1 MFPSTN
7 SLVDRDQLLKILC
20 ATLLLSLSVLVLYR
34 SGAASAVSGGSG
46 GSGVD
51 GWFLFSSFHDAP
63 LRAVFKYKQQQQQQ
77 QQQQQKQHSQQ
88 AIRPHQPTATIAYAI
103 SLVKCGDK
111 QSTPAGLLDAALVLR
126 HSVHLQSYRMYETS
140 RSAYDYNMYAIVH
153 RDAVPCSDALQ
164 QAGFTIVVR
173 DPPIVPTEIKGEFL
187 SKNIHK
193 EWCCGHDEFIKLYAY
208 ELPGT
213 DNNIPEPIVVHV
225 DIDFAF
231 YRPMDH
237 LYDAMLF
244 DKDSVRGKAAR
255 SMIQLERPDDNLPDR
270 IDAYVTRDYPQLIPG
285 RIPGY
290 QAGFLIA
297 KRDTAIVP
305 DVVQVIREG
314 NYTDSWGRD
323 NGWGGKGYGGYVGVC
338 LCVCFA

>member
-1 MFPSTN
+1 
-7 SLVDRDQLLKILC
+7 
-20 ATLLLSLSVLVLYR
+20 
-34 SGAASAVSGGSG
+34 
-46 GSGVD
+46 
-51 GWFLFSSFHDAP
+51 
-63 LRAVFKYKQQQQQQ
+63 
-77 QQQQQKQHSQQ
+77 
-88 AIRPHQPTATIAYAI
+88 
-103 SLVKCGDK
+103 
-111 QSTPAGLLDAALVLR
+111 
-126 HSVHLQSYRMYETS
+126 
-140 RSAYDYNMYAIVH
+140 
-153 RDAVPCSDALQ
+153 
-164 QAGFTIVVR
+164 
-173 DPPIVPTEIKGEFL
+173 
-187 SKNIHK
+187 
-193 EWCCGHDEFIKLYAY
+193 
-208 ELPGT
+208 
-213 DNNIPEPIVVHV
+213 
-225 DIDFAF
+225 
-231 YRPMDH
+231 MDH